1 MKSITTLFVFVSSFL
16 VYSNVETSETR
27 EVGSFDEIKIS
38 GNFEVE
44 LYNGKEGKLELTGS
58 ADQLEKIITE
68 VENNRL
74 KIRFKKGRY
83 LKKWWNHRNKRPPA
97 F

>member
-1 MKSITTLFVFVSSFL
+1 MKSITTLFVLVSSFL
-16 VYSNVETSETR
+16 VYYNVETSETR
-27 EVGSFDEIKIS
+27 EVGSFDGIEIS

-58 ADQLEKIITE
+58 DDQLENIITE

-74 KIRFKKGRY
+74 KIRIKKGRY
-83 LKKWWNHRNKRPPA
+83 LK
-97 F
+97 